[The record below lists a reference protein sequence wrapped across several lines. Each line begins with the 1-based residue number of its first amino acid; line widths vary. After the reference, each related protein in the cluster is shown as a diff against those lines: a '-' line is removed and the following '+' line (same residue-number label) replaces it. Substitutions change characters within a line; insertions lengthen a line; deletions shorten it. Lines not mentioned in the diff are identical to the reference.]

1 MMLKQKRL
9 KRVQIN
15 TNLITSCTLK
25 AATIVH
31 MMARKVYQHTTVM
44 TKMVRTVL
52 TTDTEEEE
60 KNYFS
65 FQKMNT
71 NNRNCWSETRTG
83 LSRRRSHCYH
93 RWLLLSLVF
102 LIIIEAKLNAEKVN
116 NLSLPTTTTTRHLT
130 ENDYQHNNNNNKSNN
145 SGSFSLPNSTPSE
158 ILSNVA
164 TDTIIPTADWLSN
177 DSLAHHHQ
185 PVYKS
190 RIQDF
195 NKAKRDGGGGG
206 GESIFMRFAKRF
218 TSGNELWDGIVR
230 DCYTKPRLT
239 CFQKNVYVYLS
250 DVLDSRDINVTQA
263 LKFYHNTNDYK
274 YKPTTTTTTTT
285 ATERQGEEKDHLN
298 PTEAAAAKDYSDAN
312 SDDIDT
318 SSNTLNN
325 EIFANIKRSHFSSSV
340 DERAEGP
347 EIAET
352 PIEEVTNALYEKS
365 IKFAI
370 THDVELKLP
379 EIFFDGA
386 TFRISP
392 RSLEGNGMIAK
403 LELIP
408 KQQIE
413 ARLAGKILMK
423 KIQKFLQSKL
433 LLSFLA
439 LILIV
444 KIIKIKIFWLLPF
457 IIGVSAAKKLL
468 LKFLLFLFPALSH
481 LFKLC
486 SYYQQTYHSTK
497 YHHHHHLINHHHTI
511 VPAWHGGDH
520 APEIIY
526 TSPPKGHISTYLHGA
541 PPSVHESYKPTSHD
555 HYDNSWEFSGPGLGS
570 EFINDIN
577 RVAHVD
583 ENSDYFKPH
592 LKNDVNELHDW
603 GLGTTQANLSPQQQ
617 QLLQQKQK
625 YPVKRKQQT
634 VTQLPR
640 LPITSA
646 LHKPPPSSAQP
657 QNFQKPQATSQT
669 FNPFLQND
677 HHKQSDYGHKYKNN
691 IPAQSVLNPAYA
703 MPAHLQGPHKSITAA
718 AQIVAQYDP
727 TRSQQQQQQSQNS
740 FQTKTV
746 LTPELAA
753 QLKEALRIQAEKRL
767 IQQQQKILDKQPFA
781 QDGQPL
787 MPLNYDQ
794 FYSPILLKIDKII
807 EQLGV
812 TDDLCKERLV
822 CSMYKDPTRYSPH
835 SNFVS
840 AELSRDT
847 HELAPVKNPNGAVIR
862 FFRLIQ
868 AARDGQDQKD
878 CLRLYP
884 NCNINTE

>member
-1 MMLKQKRL
+1 MCKKMQKRL
-9 KRVQIN
+9 KRIQSN
-15 TNLITSCTLK
+15 TNLITSSTLK
-25 AATIVH
+25 ANVH
-31 MMARKVYQHTTVM
+31 MTRTKQHRHTVM
-44 TKMVRTVL
+44 TKIVHIL
-52 TTDTEEEE
+52 SGKEG
-60 KNYFS
+60 KNCSS
-65 FQKMNT
+65 FQKMN
-71 NNRNCWSETRTG
+71 NNRNRWSERRTG
-83 LSRRRSHCYH
+83 LSRKCRYYH
-93 RWLLLSLVF
+93 SWLLLPLVF
-102 LIIIEAKLNAEKVN
+102 SIVIEARLYAEKVN
-116 NLSLPTTTTTRHLT
+116 DLSLSTTTTSSI
-130 ENDYQHNNNNNKSNN
+130 DYQRSNN
-145 SGSFSLPNSTPSE
+145 INSSTNSTPSE
-158 ILSNVA
+158 ILSNA
-164 TDTIIPTADWLSN
+164 TNATIPTADWLRN
-177 DSLAHHHQ
+177 DSLAHQ
-185 PVYKS
+185 TAYQTVNA
-190 RIQDF
+190 F
-195 NKAKRDGGGGG
+195 NKAKSRPGDGGGGG
-206 GESIFMRFAKRF
+206 GDSIFARFAKRF
-218 TSGNELWDGIVR
+218 ASGNELWDGIVR
-230 DCYTKPRLT
+230 ECYTKPSFT

-250 DVLDSRDINVTQA
+250 DVLDAKDMNVTQA
-263 LKFYHNTNDYK
+263 LKFYHNTNSYQR
-274 YKPTTTTTTTT
+274 KP
-285 ATERQGEEKDHLN
+285 ASKQGGEKEQLHS
-298 PTEAAAAKDYSDAN
+298 TEASAAKDYSDSN
-312 SDDIDT
+312 TDGD
-318 SSNTLNN
+318 SNTLDN
-325 EIFANIKRSHFSSSV
+325 EIFANTRRNHFSST
-340 DERAEGP
+340 DAATEGAETAETP

-365 IKFAI
+365 VKFAI

-379 EIFFDGA
+379 DILFDGA

-392 RSLEGNGMIAK
+392 RSLEGNGMVAK

-408 KQQIE
+408 RQQIE
-413 ARLAGKILMK
+413 ARLAGKILFK
-423 KIQKFLQSKL
+423 KIQKLLQSKL

-457 IIGVSAAKKLL
+457 IIGVTAAKKLL

-511 VPAWHGGDH
+511 VPAWHGDEH
-520 APEIIY
+520 VPEIIY
-526 TSPPKGHISTYLHGA
+526 TSPPKGHVSTYLHGA
-541 PPSVHESYKPTSHD
+541 PPPLHESYKPNSHD
-555 HYDNSWEFSGPGLGS
+555 HYDGSWELSGPGLGS

-583 ENSDYFKPH
+583 ESSDYFKPH

-603 GLGTTQANLSPQQQ
+603 GLGTTQANLSPKQQV
-617 QLLQQKQK
+617 QQKQK
-625 YPVKRKQQT
+625 HPIKRKQQT

-640 LPITSA
+640 LPITSV

-677 HHKQSDYGHKYKNN
+677 HKQSGYGHKYKNN
-691 IPAQSVLNPAYA
+691 LPAQSALNSVYA
-703 MPAHLQGPHKSITAA
+703 APAHLQGSHKPQSQNTPLTAA
-718 AQIVAQYDP
+718 AQIIAQYDP
-727 TRSQQQQQQSQNS
+727 NRNQQQQHL
-740 FQTKTV
+740 QTKAV
-746 LTPELAA
+746 LTPEIAA
-753 QLKEALRIQAEKRL
+753 QLKEALRIQTEQRL

-794 FYSPILLKIDKII
+794 FYSPILLKIDKVI

-822 CSMYKDPTRYSPH
+822 CSMYKDPARYSPH

-847 HELAPVKNPNGAVIR
+847 NELAPVKNTNTAVIR